1 MKVNFTGSQIDLIG
15 RQAPGGG
22 TVKVL
27 IDGTSADQ
35 ASLFLMDC
43 IKSDKRNWRSPHAVE
58 LGSNIVPQTWT
69 ITMTSNTGDYRLE
82 GSVI

>member
-1 MKVNFTGSQIDLIG
+1 
-15 RQAPGGG
+15 
-22 TVKVL
+22 
-27 IDGTSADQ
+27 
-35 ASLFLMDC
+35 MDC